1 VAVAIKVVGVL
12 LIAAL
17 LIIPAAAARP
27 FARRPEGMAVM
38 AVIVAALSV
47 LGGLQASLVLDTPTG
62 PSIVCIAALLFAG
75 SAMGSSLHRRF
86 V

>member
-1 VAVAIKVVGVL
+1 

-27 FARRPEGMAVM
+27 FARTPEGMAVI

-47 LGGLQASLVLDTPTG
+47 LGGLQASLLYDTPTG
-62 PSIVCIAALLFAG
+62 PSIVCVAALIFAG
-75 SAMGSSLHRRF
+75 SAFGSSLRRA
-86 V
+86 